1 MEEEEEPS
9 SPSRRHLYC
18 DCCGDRQDFDDGDD
32 GFFYCSACGSQS
44 QDLIVTQTAHE
55 DLNPEGAGIYNLH
68 LTRSKPRNPNPN
80 PNPNP
85 SFSRRD
91 LIRALTGDVDSDEDV
106 RRGAAFGFH
115 DDGAEEPRDFGS
127 GPDAGAEGEALADG
141 IRTRYLEGLQVMLE
155 SQCEA
160 LVERFGASPVVV
172 GVAPAVWLRYVAAT
186 GVFADDWAERVVRQ
200 SEAKNKKPRK
210 LRYRS
215 KYRSE
220 PHNSGGQRVIYIW
233 LRALKKAVPLYT
245 TLAISFLVCHIAREP
260 ILPTDIFKWALEGTL
275 PYLVSFLDM
284 DKFLGNPSNACP
296 FSSRSLFRPR
306 GILQADQ
313 LEAVAAKMAQTIG
326 LCLPSVNFYAIAR
339 RYLKDLCL
347 PVDKILP
354 HACHLYMWSIP
365 PELWLSSSC
374 GLPTRVCVMSILI
387 VTIRILYNINGQGT
401 WEMSQSVLGKSAP
414 NGHGAHIHSDL
425 TNISSTTMNGCGN
438 GDHPDAS
445 GSKAANWFSRF
456 HTSNYNAVE
465 VLEILGA
472 TYDKISTTY
481 DYSKDL
487 PSYLKY
493 CKDIIFAGSTTSY
506 EEENIIERLWDMYEK
521 KENDCSEGVK
531 TNFFDVEVK
540 RPRDAASTCSP
551 LDPKEEKNNGGF
563 DGPPSSPK
571 EPPDVSESSPAAGN
585 FALEKMQ
592 LDMEENGFQYLPP
605 RVQQID
611 GYLHYKRQRIDGG
624 LVYVAHADYY
634 ILLRSCAKVAHIG
647 AQNMHQSVLK
657 LERRLD
663 WLEQQIVCGLGSLAE
678 LSSSK

>member
-1 MEEEEEPS
+1 
-9 SPSRRHLYC
+9 
-18 DCCGDRQDFDDGDD
+18 
-32 GFFYCSACGSQS
+32 
-44 QDLIVTQTAHE
+44 
-55 DLNPEGAGIYNLH
+55 
-68 LTRSKPRNPNPN
+68 
-80 PNPNP
+80 
-85 SFSRRD
+85 
-91 LIRALTGDVDSDEDV
+91 
-106 RRGAAFGFH
+106 
-115 DDGAEEPRDFGS
+115 
-127 GPDAGAEGEALADG
+127 
-141 IRTRYLEGLQVMLE
+141 MLE

-160 LVERFGASPVVV
+160 LVERFGVSPVIV
-172 GVAPAVWLRYVAAT
+172 GFAPAVWLRYVAAT
-186 GVFADDWAERVVRQ
+186 GVFADGWADRVVTQ

-233 LRALKKAVPLYT
+233 LRALRKAVPLYT

-284 DKFLGNPSNACP
+284 DKFLGNPSDACP

-313 LEAVAAKMAQTIG
+313 LEAVAAKIAQTIG
-326 LCLPSVNFYAIAR
+326 LRLPSVNFYAIAR

-365 PELWLSSSC
+365 PELWLSSSF

-401 WEMSQSVLGKSAP
+401 WEMSQSYLGKSAP
-414 NGHGAHIHSDL
+414 NSHGAHIHS
-425 TNISSTTMNGCGN
+425 TNISSTTMNGCGI

-445 GSKAANWFSRF
+445 GSKAANWFSHF

-472 TYDKISTTY
+472 TYDKINTTY

-521 KENDCSEGVK
+521 KEK
-531 TNFFDVEVK
+531 
-540 RPRDAASTCSP
+540 ASTCSP
-551 LDPKEEKNNGGF
+551 LDPKEENNNGGF
-563 DGPPSSPK
+563 DNAPSIPK
-571 EPPDVSESSPAAGN
+571 ELPVESSPIAGN

-592 LDMEENGFQYLPP
+592 LDMEENGFQYLPA

-647 AQNMHQSVLK
+647 AQNMHQGVLK

-663 WLEQQIVCGLGSLAE
+663 WLEQQIVCVVPRPARCLMMDGWFDEALLDLGFF
-678 LSSSK
+678 